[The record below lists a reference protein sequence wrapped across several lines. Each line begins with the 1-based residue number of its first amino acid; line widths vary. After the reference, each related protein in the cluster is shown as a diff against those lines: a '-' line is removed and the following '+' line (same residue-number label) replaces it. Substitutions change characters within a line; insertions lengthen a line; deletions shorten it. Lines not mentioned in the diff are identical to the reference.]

1 MSQPAGED
9 VVTVSVGAR
18 DSRNRSVTGLD
29 KGDFRLFE
37 DGVEQAIAQ
46 LRISDEPL
54 SLGLLV
60 DTGSS
65 MGAKFAQV
73 NEAVRQFLE
82 VANPSDEFFVV
93 KFNDEA
99 KLAIGF
105 TGDRDEIQR
114 HLTQMKPQGGRALFD
129 AAVLAMRQMQEARNS
144 RKAILVITDVGS
156 DNTTT
161 SPGPRLSQEP
171 KLIAEFV
178 QGNVMVFALNIVEG
192 NGPPTGLLA
201 DLTRQTGGLN
211 FTVSGDTDAMI
222 QASSRIGF
230 ELRNLYVLEYAPK
243 NPAHDGAYR
252 AVQIELIPRPGRPA
266 LELNYR
272 RGYYQ
277 SRR

>member
-1 MSQPAGED
+1 MSQPASED
-9 VVTVSVGAR
+9 VVTVSVGVR
-18 DSRNRSVTGLD
+18 EPRNRSVTGLNKD
-29 KGDFRLFE
+29 DFHLFE

-105 TGDRDEIQR
+105 TTDRDEVQR
-114 HLTQMKPQGGRALFD
+114 QLTQMKPEGGTVLFD
-129 AAVLAMRQMQEARNS
+129 AAVLAMRQMQGARNS
-144 RKAILVITDVGS
+144 RKAILVITDAGS
-156 DNTTT
+156 ANND
-161 SPGPRLSQEP
+161 PGSRLLQEP

-192 NGPPTGLLA
+192 NAAPTGLLA

-211 FTVSGDTDAMI
+211 FTISGDTDAVVRVSG
-222 QASSRIGF
+222 QIGAG
-230 ELRNLYVLEYAPK
+230 LRTLYVLEYTPS
-243 NPAHDGAYR
+243 NTAHDGAYR
-252 AVQIELIPRPGRPA
+252 AVQIELMPHPGLPP